1 MPRILA
7 ELDFCKI
14 VPARRST
21 IIFSAMSRQAQEDWL
36 WTHSTARR
44 TSSGA
49 LLMCNFSL
57 MWVR

>member
-1 MPRILA
+1 MPRMLA
-7 ELDFCKI
+7 KIDFFKI
-14 VPARRST
+14 VAARKSA
-21 IIFSAMSRQAQEDWL
+21 IVFSAMSRQAQEDWL